1 MLRRPSCPRR
11 PLPIGGVLLLL
22 LLAGV
27 GAAAADAT
35 TAPQPAAT
43 AAVAGPESQPDAK
56 SEAKP
61 EAMYASPTR
70 ADRVGRIL
78 AAVEINGRGPY
89 RFIVDT
95 GANSSALAPRVAEEL
110 ALPPIEGG
118 VQVHGVTGTAMLPA
132 VHVDSLRV
140 GGIVLP
146 PGTLPVLPGDIFA
159 GADGILG
166 VAGIQQMRME
176 VDFAR
181 DRVEITPSS
190 GKRAPSGYLTVRAS
204 LWQGGLLLVDGH
216 VGSVPTKVIIDTGAE
231 RTIGNMRLRE
241 ALASR
246 AEREKVSEVR
256 VLGAT
261 PSVGEATYF
270 KVPRIRIG
278 PANLLDL
285 PVTFGE
291 LYVFELWGL
300 TGEPA
305 LVVGMDV
312 LGGLERFVIDYKRG
326 EFQMKSSTSK
336 GFGVRRCTSS
346 TCGSRIPEQY
356 R

>member
-1 MLRRPSCPRR
+1 MRDRPFPSRRPHRT
-11 PLPIGGVLLLL
+11 GGY
-22 LLAGV
+22 LLAAV
-27 GAAAADAT
+27 LATAVAAADPAT
-35 TAPQPAAT
+35 PSPQPGADAAPT
-43 AAVAGPESQPDAK
+43 RPD
-56 SEAKP
+56 
-61 EAMYASPTR
+61 AMYASPTR

-78 AAVEINGRGPY
+78 AAVEINGKGPY

-95 GANSSALAPRVAEEL
+95 GANSSALAPGVAEEL
-110 ALPPIEGG
+110 GLPQVQGG

-132 VHVDSLRV
+132 VHVESLRV

-146 PGTLPVLPGDIFA
+146 PATLPLLPGDIFA

-166 VAGIQQMRME
+166 VAGIQQMRID
-176 VDFAR
+176 VDFLK

-204 LWQGGLLLVDGH
+204 LWQGGLLLVDGR
-216 VGSVPTKVIIDTGAE
+216 VGNVPTKVIIDTGAE
-231 RTIGNMRLRE
+231 RTIGNMQLRE
-241 ALASR
+241 ALASK
-246 AEREKVSEVR
+246 AEREKVSEVK

-278 PANLLDL
+278 PTQLVDL

-291 LYVFELWGL
+291 LYVFQLWGL
-300 TGEPA
+300 TDEPA

-312 LGGLERFVIDYKRG
+312 LGGLERFVVDYKRA
-326 EFQMKSSTSK
+326 EFQVKSRGSN
-336 GFGVRRCTSS
+336 GFDVRRCTSS
-346 TCGSRIPEQY
+346 TCGSRIPEQVH
-356 R
+356 

>member
-1 MLRRPSCPRR
+1 MLAS
-11 PLPIGGVLLLL
+11 
-22 LLAGV
+22 LLATTV
-27 GAAAADAT
+27 AVADPTPSQQPGAAAV
-35 TAPQPAAT
+35 P
-43 AAVAGPESQPDAK
+43 
-56 SEAKP
+56 AKP

-78 AAVEINGRGPY
+78 ASVEINGRGPY

-95 GANSSALAPRVAEEL
+95 GANSSALSPRVAEEL
-110 ALPPIEGG
+110 ALPLIEGG

-132 VHVDSLRV
+132 VHVESLRV
-140 GGIVLP
+140 GGIELP
-146 PGTLPVLPGDIFA
+146 PATLPLLPGDIFA

-166 VAGIQQMRME
+166 VAGIQQMRMD
-176 VDFAR
+176 VDFAN
-181 DRVEITPSS
+181 DRVEIAPSR
-190 GKRAPSGYLTVRAS
+190 GKRAPSGYLTVRAN
-204 LWQGGLLLVDGH
+204 LWQGGLLLVDGR

-241 ALASR
+241 ALAGK
-246 AEREKVSEVR
+246 AQREKVLDVK

-278 PANLLDL
+278 PTQLTDL

-291 LYVFELWGL
+291 LYVFQLWGL
-300 TGEPA
+300 TDEPA

-312 LGGLERFVIDYKRG
+312 LGGLERFVVDYQRA
-326 EFQMKSSTSK
+326 EFQMKSRGSS
-336 GFGVRRCTSS
+336 GFDVRRCTSS
-346 TCGSRIPEQY
+346 TCGSRIPEQNH
-356 R
+356 

>member
-1 MLRRPSCPRR
+1 MRDR
-11 PLPIGGVLLLL
+11 PLPSRRPRRTGGVLLAA
-22 LLAGV
+22 LLATAV
-27 GAAAADAT
+27 AAADPAT
-35 TAPQPAAT
+35 PPPQPGTSTAPT
-43 AAVAGPESQPDAK
+43 
-56 SEAKP
+56 KP

-95 GANSSALAPRVAEEL
+95 GANSSALAPGVAAEL
-110 ALPPIEGG
+110 GLPPIEGG

-132 VHVDSLRV
+132 VHVESLRV
-140 GGIVLP
+140 GGILLP
-146 PGTLPVLPGDIFA
+146 PGTLPLLPGDIFA

-166 VAGIQQMRME
+166 VAGIQQMRMD
-176 VDFAR
+176 VDFVK
-181 DRVEITPSS
+181 DRVEITPSN

-204 LWQGGLLLVDGH
+204 LWQGGLLLVDGR
-216 VGSVPTKVIIDTGAE
+216 VGNVPTKVIIDTGAE

-241 ALASR
+241 ALASK
-246 AEREKVSEVR
+246 AEREKVSEVK

-278 PANLLDL
+278 PTQLVDL

-312 LGGLERFVIDYKRG
+312 LGGLERFVVDYKRG
-326 EFQMKSSTSK
+326 EFQIRSK
-336 GFGVRRCTSS
+336 RTPGYDVRRCTSS
-346 TCGSRIPEQY
+346 TCGSRIPEQVH
-356 R
+356 

>member
-1 MLRRPSCPRR
+1 
-11 PLPIGGVLLLL
+11 
-22 LLAGV
+22 
-27 GAAAADAT
+27 
-35 TAPQPAAT
+35 
-43 AAVAGPESQPDAK
+43 
-56 SEAKP
+56 
-61 EAMYASPTR
+61 
-70 ADRVGRIL
+70 
-78 AAVEINGRGPY
+78 
-89 RFIVDT
+89 
-95 GANSSALAPRVAEEL
+95 
-110 ALPPIEGG
+110 
-118 VQVHGVTGTAMLPA
+118 
-132 VHVDSLRV
+132 
-140 GGIVLP
+140 
-146 PGTLPVLPGDIFA
+146 
-159 GADGILG
+159 
-166 VAGIQQMRME
+166 
-176 VDFAR
+176 
-181 DRVEITPSS
+181 
-190 GKRAPSGYLTVRAS
+190 
-204 LWQGGLLLVDGH
+204 
-216 VGSVPTKVIIDTGAE
+216 
-231 RTIGNMRLRE
+231 MRLRE